1 MKDKLCSATP
11 LVQALMQPQCYSHPT
26 GPIELIETHI
36 SWVLLTGERVYKLR
50 KPVDFGFL
58 NFTTLRQRFDDCCNE
73 LRLNKRF
80 SPELYLG
87 LVCIRGSLEHPQIEE
102 IDPQQPFDTEAH
114 DYAVCMVQF
123 PQQQLLSARQ
133 QQNALP
139 QAELL
144 TLAEQLAQIH
154 AQAPRKPADS
164 SLGSPKT
171 VAGVMLDNFNQIR
184 PYLQLLPKHLQRLE
198 CVQRL
203 TQNQLERYH
212 QLLTE
217 RHQQGHIRECHG
229 DLHLGNIALFNG
241 RACPFDCIEFNP
253 RYRWVDPLSDLAF
266 LLMDLQRHQQHS
278 LSQQLL
284 NRYLEQSLTYD
295 MEYKAL
301 PLLPLYQ
308 AYRAMVRAKVLLLSS
323 PIPTSNGSDHAAPTL
338 DSTTLASL
346 SDYLT
351 LAEQLLTPT
360 DGRLILMQGVSGSG
374 KSWLSQQLIE
384 KLPRATIRLRSDM
397 LRQQLDAKH
406 RYSRAANE
414 SIYNQLLELS
424 RCLVEAGYQVIV
436 DAAFL
441 QRSQR
446 QPFIDLAMELGR
458 PPILLCCVADTEV
471 LQARI
476 GQRLQ
481 QGKDLSEATTA
492 VLQQQLEKQQ
502 PLTQEERHHSQR
514 VNTAQKEAIAKL
526 IAQLSE

>member
-1 MKDKLCSATP
+1 MKDKLCLATP
-11 LVQALMQPQCYSHPT
+11 LIQALMQPQCYSHPT
-26 GPIELIETHI
+26 GSIELIETHI

-73 LRLNKRF
+73 LRLNNRF

-87 LVCIRGSLEHPQIEE
+87 LICIRGSLEYPQIEK
-102 IDPQQPFDTEAH
+102 IDPQQPFDPRAH

-133 QQNALP
+133 QQNSLP

-154 AQAPRKPADS
+154 AQAPRNPADS

-171 VAGVMLDNFNQIR
+171 IAGVMLDNFNQIR
-184 PYLQLLPKHLQRLE
+184 PYLQRLPKHLQRLDRL
-198 CVQRL
+198 QRL
-203 TQNQLERYH
+203 TQNQLERYQ

-229 DLHLGNIALFNG
+229 DLHLGNIALLNG

-284 NRYLEQSLTYD
+284 NRYLEHSF
-295 MEYKAL
+295 EYPIEYQAL

-323 PIPTSNGSDHAAPTL
+323 PLPTSNDAETRL
-338 DSTTLASL
+338 DKTALASL
-346 SDYLT
+346 SNYLA

-360 DGRLILMQGVSGSG
+360 CGRLILMQGVSGSG
-374 KSWLSQQLIE
+374 KSWLAQQMIE
-384 KLPRATIRLRSDM
+384 QLPRTTIRLRSDL
-397 LRQQLDAKH
+397 LRQQIDADS
-406 RYSRAANE
+406 RYSRSADE
-414 SIYNQLLELS
+414 HVYNQLLDLS
-424 RCLVEAGYQVIV
+424 RCLIEAGYQIIV

-441 QRSQR
+441 QHSQR
-446 QPFIDLAMELGR
+446 QPFIELALEFNK
-458 PPILLCCVADTEV
+458 PPIILCCNADTEV
-471 LQARI
+471 LRERI
-476 GQRLQ
+476 DQRLHKGQ
-481 QGKDLSEATTA
+481 DPSEATTA
-492 VLQQQLEKQQ
+492 VLHQQLQTQQ
-502 PLTQEERHHSQR
+502 PLTQDELRFCQKI
-514 VNTAQKEAIAKL
+514 NTAQGGEITKL
-526 IAQLSE
+526 LARLSE